1 MTYQYRVLSR
11 GLSSFMTNLEAFAD
25 VLQQFLEDP
34 EVQNLTRTGW
44 ELWQIQTLS
53 DRQGNNGFLLVL
65 RKAQSAT

>member
-11 GLSSFMTNLEAFAD
+11 GLSSFMTNLESFAD
-25 VLQQFLEDP
+25 VLQQFLEDA
-34 EVQNLTRTGW
+34 EIGQLTDAGW

-65 RKAQSAT
+65 RKAV